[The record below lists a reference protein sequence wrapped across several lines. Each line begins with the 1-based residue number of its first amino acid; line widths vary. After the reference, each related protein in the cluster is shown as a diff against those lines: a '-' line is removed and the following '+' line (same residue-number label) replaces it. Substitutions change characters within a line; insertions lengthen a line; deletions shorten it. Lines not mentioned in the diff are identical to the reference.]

1 MFAAIMSPYV
11 IVIIIAW
18 LVAHLIKLIISLIK
32 NEKFAWFNV
41 FASGGMPSS
50 HTATAVALMTVIGF
64 RDNFGSGLFGLSLL
78 FTIIVAYDAMKVRRS
93 SGEQGLAVHSII
105 KEQKSNIKLPRIS
118 MGHTPLEVVAGV
130 FLGVIIGLVVF
141 LSTK

>member
-1 MFAAIMSPYV
+1 MVGAILSPYIIV
-11 IVIIIAW
+11 IVIAW
-18 LVAHLIKLIISLIK
+18 TLAHFIKLIFSLIK
-32 NEKFAWFNV
+32 NEKFAWSNIFS
-41 FASGGMPSS
+41 SGGMPSS

-64 RDNFGSGLFGLSLL
+64 RDNFESGLFSLSLL

-93 SGEQGLAVHSII
+93 SGEQGLAVVSII

-118 MGHTPLEVVAGV
+118 IGHTPLEVIAGA
-130 FLGVIIGLVVF
+130 FLGIIIGLVVF